1 MSNDNES
8 QDFPA
13 PIIVMEES
21 ITLTPESTL
30 QDAIKADLPVM
41 NAVVQFTYASW
52 EKVTSINS
60 LCKMVQ
66 ATNAAIEGRRN
77 VLGLPYGHKQ
87 ENSSSTA
94 GKIASRFFSG
104 IK

>member
-1 MSNDNES
+1 MSDNTDS
-8 QDFPA
+8 QDLTSPT
-13 PIIVMEES
+13 IIMEES
-21 ITLTPESTL
+21 ISLSVDATL

-41 NAVVQFTYASW
+41 NAVVAFTYASW

-66 ATNAAIEGRRN
+66 ATNTAIEGRRN

-87 ENSSSTA
+87 ENNNSTA